1 MEDFERDYIRE
12 HLGVL
17 TVEEILQ
24 LPPMK
29 EVLQRL
35 PVEELK
41 AYLAQLEK
49 QLAQDKDSE
58 D

>member
-1 MEDFERDYIRE
+1 MEDFERDYTRE

-24 LPPMK
+24 LLPMK

>member
-1 MEDFERDYIRE
+1 MK
-12 HLGVL
+12 
-17 TVEEILQ
+17 EILQ
-24 LPPMK
+24 QLPMK
-29 EVLQRL
+29 EVLQQL

-49 QLAQDKDSE
+49 QSEPDKDSE

>member
-1 MEDFERDYIRE
+1 
-12 HLGVL
+12 LGVL